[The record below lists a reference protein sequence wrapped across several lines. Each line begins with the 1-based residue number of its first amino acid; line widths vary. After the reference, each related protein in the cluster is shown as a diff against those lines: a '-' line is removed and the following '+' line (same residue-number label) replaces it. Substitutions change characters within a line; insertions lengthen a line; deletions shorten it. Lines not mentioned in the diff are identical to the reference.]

1 MYSNP
6 TTSDRGNEN
15 YRTNAG
21 ASPKYETTPKYKP
34 AVKQGYH
41 NKQNKFAHVGILR
54 TANNGK
60 HDNQKRCDN
69 HDNQNRDRSV
79 RLGITRMAN
88 DARTDNQR
96 RYENCD
102 NHNQNRHAHVGMMQ
116 GADSGRYENQKK
128 YDYENYNRFDN
139 HNHNRYDRPNRYGNQ
154 SRRDNYNRYDKQI
167 GRREDVQ
174 DRFMDKIG
182 KMKKSEFKVQ
192 RQGSI
197 QGNPIAAHMWRVVCD
212 SMLGGLSSKLRM
224 CGVDCVHVLFD
235 QGGDD
240 SAKLAMREN
249 RVLLTRNKNYERV
262 RFNLYTFVIV
272 ELLLNAHFITCCSS
286 SSIYHYLKKT
296 AIE

>member
-21 ASPKYETTPKYKP
+21 ASPKYETMPKYKP

-41 NKQNKFAHVGILR
+41 KQNKFAHDGILR

-60 HDNQKRCDN
+60 YDNQKRYDN
-69 HDNQNRDRSV
+69 HDNQNRDRSA
-79 RLGITRMAN
+79 RLGMTR

-102 NHNQNRHAHVGMMQ
+102 NHSQNRYAHVGTMR

-139 HNHNRYDRPNRYGNQ
+139 HNHNRYDHPNRYGNQ

-167 GRREDVQ
+167 DRREDVQ
-174 DRFMDKIG
+174 DKFMDKIG
-182 KMKKSEFKVQ
+182 KMKKSEPKVQ
-192 RQGSI
+192 RQRSS
-197 QGNPIAAHMWRVVCD
+197 QDSIAAHTWRVVCD

-262 RFNLYTFVIV
+262 RFNLYASVIA

-286 SSIYHYLKKT
+286 SSIYHCLKKT
-296 AIE
+296 ATE